1 MSHIIG
7 DISMSLDGYV
17 TAAGVDAEHGLGI
30 GGEVIHEWALNPTAV
45 DREVL
50 AESTNGSGAVIM
62 GRHLFDFID
71 GPTGWNDEMGY
82 GASAAATPPFFVV
95 TASEPTHVRLELDFT
110 FVLDGIEAA
119 VRQAQQAA
127 GDRDVVVMG
136 GGEVVR
142 SALSAGMLDRL
153 RIHLAPVVLGGGTPL
168 FGSGPRHDL
177 RQVDVRVSPRATH
190 LVYAVTAHAG

>member
-1 MSHIIG
+1 MSRVVG

-17 TAAGVDAEHGLGI
+17 TAAGVDAEHGLGV
-30 GGEVIHEWALNPTAV
+30 GGEAIHEWALNPSAV
-45 DREVL
+45 DREIL
-50 AESTNGSGAVIM
+50 AESTDGSGAVIM
-62 GRHLFDFID
+62 GRHLFNFID
-71 GPTGWNDEMGY
+71 GPHGWNDEMGY

-119 VRQAQQAA
+119 VRQAQDAA

-142 SALSAGMLDRL
+142 SALDAGVLDLL

-168 FGSGPRHDL
+168 FVDGMRHDL
-177 RQVDVRVSPRATH
+177 RQHDVRVSPLATH
-190 LVYAVTAHAG
+190 LVYAVAARGR